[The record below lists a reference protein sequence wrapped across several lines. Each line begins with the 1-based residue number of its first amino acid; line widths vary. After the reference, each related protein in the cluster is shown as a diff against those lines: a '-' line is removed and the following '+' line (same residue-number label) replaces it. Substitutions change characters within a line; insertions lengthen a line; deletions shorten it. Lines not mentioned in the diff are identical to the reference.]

1 MLMASSGF
9 GLWTLKA
16 CTLSRAALQKARDQ
30 PKRRKCRNF
39 PAPRR
44 PIPRHESADRC
55 VAALEC
61 RRLFTHTC
69 APRELIRAASQPFWK
84 EVNTLETEKPAR
96 GGPCCPAR
104 SRESLCLLQAG
115 DSQKSERASSGN
127 PVSANGLIC
136 AGFRLHRAGFIN
148 PKGASMS

>member
-1 MLMASSGF
+1 MLTASSGF

-104 SRESLCLLQAG
+104 SQESRYLSQER
-115 DSQKSERASSGN
+115 DSQNSALPSSGN
-127 PVSANGLIC
+127 LVSANGLIC
-136 AGFRLHRAGFIN
+136 AGFRSLRRVLSN
-148 PKGASMS
+148 PKG